1 MLIDSRKR
9 ISGNFY
15 FEEEK
20 RVRKINIT
28 DVFKFSRIIK
38 KSGIREDLK
47 DMFNLGKNSDNN
59 ENDIKELGI
68 NVAFTII
75 ENFSDE
81 KIEKEFYE
89 LLASIAEKE
98 TETIKNQSLETTISM
113 IVDISKEN
121 NLVIFFKEAFRFQM
135 K

>member
-1 MLIDSRKR
+1 M
-9 ISGNFY
+9 
-15 FEEEK
+15 
-20 RVRKINIT
+20 RKINIT